1 MALNKHLSHQNTGS
15 ENYLPSAHGTIP
27 QKFSRESKPIIETQP
42 KTWIAWQARL
52 GQYLKGT
59 PGKFG

>member
-1 MALNKHLSHQNTGS
+1 MIPEKFCSH
-15 ENYLPSAHGTIP
+15 
-27 QKFSRESKPIIETQP
+27 ESKPIIETQP

-59 PGKFG
+59 TMRIW